1 MRVDVTKVRKTAE
14 AFGFEW
20 TTHGRLRQLYRS
32 EAALFEEFANYRLPP
47 TFFTGKRVLD
57 AGCGMGR
64 YSYVAAQ
71 LGAATVVGFDL
82 HDGVAAAQRLTAPL
96 APVKVLR
103 ANIFAPPFHP
113 GSFDAIMSIGV
124 VHHTGDAHQAIRAL
138 VELLRPGG
146 QLFIQVYASRGPRRD
161 RWNARLLRLTNRV
174 PTRLLYAC
182 AYGLVALMYVPV
194 ARHLMKVGLHYV
206 TLVSYSPRRTFRR
219 NVADTF
225 DWHCAPY
232 KSFHTQDELASLLQ
246 DCGLT
251 RITVTN
257 PGYRGGIT
265 LLGEKPR

>member
-1 MRVDVTKVRKTAE
+1 MLDEAVRKTAE

-32 EAALFEEFANYRLPP
+32 EAALFEEFATYHLPP

-64 YSYVAAQ
+64 YSYVAAH

-82 HDGVAAAQRLTAPL
+82 HDGVHAAHRLTAPL
-96 APVKVLR
+96 GPVKLVR
-103 ANIFAPPFHP
+103 ANLFAPPFRR

-124 VHHTGDAHQAIRAL
+124 VHHTGDAHRAIRGL

-146 QLFIQVYASRGPRRD
+146 QLFIQVYASRGTRRD
-161 RWNARLLRLTNRV
+161 RWNAQLLHLTNKL
-174 PTRLLYAC
+174 PQRLLYAC
-182 AYGLVALMYVPV
+182 AHGLVALMYVPV
-194 ARHLMKVGLHYV
+194 ARHLMKVILHYV
-206 TLVSYSPRRTFRR
+206 TLVSYSSRRTFRR

-232 KSFHTQDELASLLQ
+232 KSFHTPDELERLLRA
-246 DCGLT
+246 CGLT

>member
-1 MRVDVTKVRKTAE
+1 MRVDVTKVRKTAK

-82 HDGVAAAQRLTAPL
+82 HDGVSAAHRLTAPL
-96 APVKVLR
+96 NQVKVLR
-103 ANIFAPPFHP
+103 ASIFAPPFQQ

-124 VHHTGDAHQAIRAL
+124 VHHTGDAHRAIREL
-138 VELLRPGG
+138 VGLLRPGG

-161 RWNARLLRLTNRV
+161 RWNSRLLHLTNKL
-174 PTRLLYAC
+174 PARLLYAC

-194 ARHLMKVGLHYV
+194 ARHLMKAGLHYV
-206 TLVSYSPRRTFRR
+206 SLVSYSPRRTFRR

-232 KSFHTQDELASLLQ
+232 KSFHTQDELASLLRA
-246 DCGLT
+246 CGLT
-251 RITVTN
+251 RITVTH
-257 PGYRGGIT
+257 PGYRGGLT

>member
-1 MRVDVTKVRKTAE
+1 
-14 AFGFEW
+14 
-20 TTHGRLRQLYRS
+20 
-32 EAALFEEFANYRLPP
+32 
-47 TFFTGKRVLD
+47 
-57 AGCGMGR
+57 
-64 YSYVAAQ
+64 
-71 LGAATVVGFDL
+71 
-82 HDGVAAAQRLTAPL
+82 
-96 APVKVLR
+96 
-103 ANIFAPPFHP
+103 
-113 GSFDAIMSIGV
+113 MSIGV

>member
-1 MRVDVTKVRKTAE
+1 MRMDVPEVRKTAE

-20 TTHGRLRQLYRS
+20 TTHGRLQQLYRS
-32 EAALFEEFANYRLPP
+32 EAALFEEFAGYRLPP

-82 HDGVAAAQRLTAPL
+82 HDGVSAAQRLTAPL
-96 APVKVLR
+96 GTVNVLR
-103 ANIFAPPFHP
+103 ANIFAPPFQR
-113 GSFDAIMSIGV
+113 GSFDAIISIGV

-146 QLFIQVYASRGPRRD
+146 QLFIQVYASRGTRRD
-161 RWNARLLRLTNRV
+161 RLNARLLRLTSKL
-174 PTRLLYAC
+174 PKRLLYTC
-182 AYGLVALMYVPV
+182 AYGLVALMYVPI

-206 TLVSYSPRRTFRR
+206 SLVSYSPRRTFRR

-232 KSFHTQDELASLLQ
+232 KSLHTRDELASLLHA
-246 DCGLT
+246 CGLT

-257 PGYRGGIT
+257 PDYHGGLT
-265 LLGEKPR
+265 LLGEKP